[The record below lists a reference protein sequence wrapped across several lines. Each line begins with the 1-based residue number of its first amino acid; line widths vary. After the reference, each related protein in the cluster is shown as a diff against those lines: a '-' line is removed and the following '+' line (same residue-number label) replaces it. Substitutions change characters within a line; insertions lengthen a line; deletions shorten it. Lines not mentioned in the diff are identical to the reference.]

1 MAQGSISKS
10 EVVERE
16 GERGLI
22 QVIIAGA
29 AFLACL
35 LLLYL
40 FHFVDK
46 FSLRMTLELLSGAAA
61 LASFVW
67 VVTNFIRMN
76 QARAVP
82 SVAVNCPYCDY
93 PNEFLKEP
101 TDDYDCEGC
110 HRRVYYENGRPA
122 EIKKITCA
130 FCKTVHKVSARAKT
144 FTCDRCNRTL
154 QLTDKPGAQPV
165 PQDRSDLLQ
174 NYDVLLTDVGR
185 QKNEVAMAL
194 QSILVCNLP
203 EARRQMDHLPLTV
216 MRNVPERK
224 ADAVRRRL
232 RELGATAIV
241 KPTET
246 IEPAGR
252 R

>member
-1 MAQGSISKS
+1 MAQRSISKS
-10 EVVERE
+10 EVLERV
-16 GERGLI
+16 GERTFT
-22 QVIIAGA
+22 QVIFATIL
-29 AFLACL
+29 FLGL
-35 LLLYL
+35 LLAVYL
-40 FHFVDK
+40 CSFVDK
-46 FSLRMTLELLSGAAA
+46 FSTRVTLQILLGAGA
-61 LASFVW
+61 LAAFVW
-67 VVTNFIRMN
+67 AIMAFLRVQ
-76 QARAVP
+76 QARTSPYVTQ
-82 SVAVNCPYCDY
+82 NCPYCDF
-93 PNEFLKEP
+93 PMQFQEQP
-101 TDDYDCEGC
+101 VDDYDCEGC
-110 HRRVYYENGRPA
+110 HRRVYYENGRPV

-130 FCKTVHKVSARAKT
+130 FCKTVHKVSAKART
-144 FTCDRCNRTL
+144 FTCDRCNRML
-154 QLTDKPGAQPV
+154 QLTDKPGATPV
-165 PQDRSDLLQ
+165 PDRSDLLM

-203 EARRQMDHLPLTV
+203 EARRQMEKLPLTV

-246 IEPAGR
+246 EQPAGR